1 MRIDSDATSH
11 LGSQLTNSHTHHITK
26 CLHEEETNKKNAGAA
41 GIRMDTYQAAEK
53 TMSGEEPMI
62 AELGTD
68 TRRAGR
74 KTRTGAGLF
83 REMWE
88 AMGEEGSNK
97 KENVLAVFDRDRSG
111 RGVRE
116 MLLTVRQNI
125 SDYIVNKWETVRD
138 KIKIGTQSALRRFGK
153 NQDGFAMSSD
163 IGQQA
168 PGNNGRRAWE
178 KENDQKG
185 TRQNQEDIPTAYQA
199 DNHLMDSYSKTGEYC
214 KINENLTFQKK

>member
-1 MRIDSDATSH
+1 MRIEGDTTAYS
-11 LGSQLTNSHTHHITK
+11 GNQLTHSHTHHITK
-26 CLHEEETNKKNAGAA
+26 CLHEEETDKKNAAAA
-41 GIRMDTYQAAEK
+41 GIRKDTYQAAEK
-53 TMSGEEPMI
+53 TMSEEEPMI
-62 AELGTD
+62 AELGTG
-68 TRRAGR
+68 TRRTGR
-74 KTRTGAGLF
+74 KTRTGTGFF

-88 AMGEEGSNK
+88 AMGEEGTAEKRSI
-97 KENVLAVFDRDRSG
+97 LSVFDRDGSG

-138 KIKIGTQSALRRFGK
+138 KIKISTQSALKRFGK

-168 PGNNGRRAWE
+168 PGNNRRRAWE

-185 TRQNQEDIPTAYQA
+185 TRQNQEEIPTAYQA
-199 DNHLMDSYSKTGEYC
+199 ENHLMDSYSKTGEYC